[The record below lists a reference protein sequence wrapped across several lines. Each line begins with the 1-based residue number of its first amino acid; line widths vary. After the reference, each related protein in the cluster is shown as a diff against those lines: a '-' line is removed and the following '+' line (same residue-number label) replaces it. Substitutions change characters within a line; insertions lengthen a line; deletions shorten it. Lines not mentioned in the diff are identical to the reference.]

1 MKKVLSVLLA
11 LGIILGVAGAAL
23 AADKPVVGMVMK
35 SLSNEHFKKMEEGV
49 RRWWENEDKKSFELI
64 TVGMNSETDIDTQIS
79 AIESLIAQKVD
90 VMILAPADS
99 AGIAP
104 FVKKAMDAGIV
115 VVNFDNRFERDA
127 LKAVGLPDDF
137 LYVGPNDANG
147 AYEVAKYIGTKLGK
161 GAKVIL
167 LEGSPGADNARQRQ
181 EGFLKAVKECE
192 LEVLAD
198 VTAHWEI
205 EEANSVT
212 TNLLTIHPD
221 VQGIITAADGMA
233 LGAIRAV
240 EAAGKGGKILVS
252 GYDNQEQAQQLIKEG
267 RVLCTIDQFGA
278 ENAIEAIK
286 IGLRIKNGEKFSG
299 WIETP
304 GKVITIDDLK

>member
-1 MKKVLSVLLA
+1 
-11 LGIILGVAGAAL
+11 
-23 AADKPVVGMVMK
+23 
-35 SLSNEHFKKMEEGV
+35 MEEGV

-79 AIESLIAQKVD
+79 AIESLISQKVD

-104 FVKKAMDAGIV
+104 FVKKAMDAGVV

-127 LKAVGLPDDF
+127 IKAVGLPEDF

-181 EGFLKAVKECE
+181 EGFQKAVKECE
-192 LEVLAD
+192 LVVLDD

-212 TNLLTIHPD
+212 TNLLTRHPD

-267 RVLCTIDQFGA
+267 RLLCTIDQFGA

-304 GKVITIDDLK
+304 GKVITVDDLK